1 MLRKAVSSFNAL
13 EKIEQL
19 GLLFLVLPML
29 IVFVF
34 IASYERP
41 TFIVF
46 DVGSM
51 KNGDLEIRIRKQTAY
66 LIVKVAS
73 DQQRFTR
80 RLLQTDEA
88 KVSKPKFDENIV
100 RGFRVFS
107 IETQYGLNLLA
118 YDKHR
123 FPYRSCQHLKYID
136 REIIIEDVLIN
147 GGIVCDDPRNQ
158 HKREMFVYD
167 LNGRSV
173 NSVVANLFSPVF
185 SVDEG
190 QLKIGI

>member
-1 MLRKAVSSFNAL
+1 MLGKTISSFKSL
-13 EKIEQL
+13 EKIEQF
-19 GLLFLVLPML
+19 GLIFLVLPML
-29 IVFVF
+29 AVFLFV
-34 IASYERP
+34 ARYERP

-51 KNGDLEIRIRKQTAY
+51 KAGELDIRVRKQTAY
-66 LIVKVAS
+66 LIVKVTRE
-73 DQQRFTR
+73 QQSFTR
-80 RLLQTDEA
+80 RLLSADTI
-88 KVSKPKFDENIV
+88 KVWKPKFDESRV
-100 RGFRVFS
+100 GGFRVFS

-123 FPYRSCQHLKYID
+123 FPYRSCQHLKYFNKEIVID
-136 REIIIEDVLIN
+136 DVLIN

-158 HKREMFVYD
+158 HKRETFVYD

-173 NSVVANLFSPVF
+173 NSGVANLFSPVF